1 MQELIPI
8 TENTG
13 LKITVARWLLPD
25 GTQIPKTGITPD
37 VEVKIS
43 EEDVKA
49 GKDPQMDKAVE
60 MLGK

>member
-1 MQELIPI
+1 
-8 TENTG
+8 
-13 LKITVARWLLPD
+13 
-25 GTQIPKTGITPD
+25 

-60 MLGK
+60 ILKGM